1 MIMAAGGS
9 ATALLLV
16 CAHRPPPVVL
26 RAAKRNATVH
36 GAGTA
41 ASLCN
46 ELSKVLKGKV
56 SFKSTPFV
64 IISRSLHSP
73 LYVGISLLPHW
84 ALLCYVML
92 IRTTITCNKWDC
104 PLTSVYP
111 EQKSDFVL
119 SHVFHWLLIPL
130 PVSAQRLWPN
140 TALICA
146 PHESTFTNFLNIYG
160 RK

>member
-92 IRTTITCNKWDC
+92 IRTTITCNKRDC

-111 EQKSDFVL
+111 EQKSDFAAVSCL
-119 SHVFHWLLIPL
+119 PL
-130 PVSAQRLWPN
+130 AVNPPSCLC
-140 TALICA
+140 TALMTKYCINLC
-146 PHESTFTNFLNIYG
+146 STWVNFYQFLEHLW
-160 RK
+160 